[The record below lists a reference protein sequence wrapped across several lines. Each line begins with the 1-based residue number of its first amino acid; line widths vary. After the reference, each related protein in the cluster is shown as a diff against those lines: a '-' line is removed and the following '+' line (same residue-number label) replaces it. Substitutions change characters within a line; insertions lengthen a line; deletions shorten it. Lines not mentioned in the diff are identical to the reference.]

1 MFVLPQLVY
10 SVQYTEWRILVLVSY
25 THLGPT
31 HITGILLIVF
41 VSGGGSRVQQ
51 GRGKQAVAKAKQLQA
66 AGKGNQKSQISPMQ

>member
-66 AGKGNQKSQISPMQ
+66 AGKGNH